1 MWLLLSES
9 LTSSDG
15 RRPSNYGARIDYIL
29 VSEGLLPWVKHSDI
43 QPDVFG
49 SDHCPVYLDL
59 HESIQDPVTGKTL
72 QLRDLMNQGDRP
84 PLPGHLEALK
94 DEAREIPE
102 PPPFATKWWD
112 EFSGKQRSLMSF
124 FGKKGATSESSQ
136 SLKPEPRNRERSS
149 SASTSRP
156 TQTLSPVPTRI
167 ETEEGL
173 LPPIDMPVS
182 SGAMPL
188 TIDDED
194 DDDDDVVVSDKI
206 IDQKPIEVGS
216 SPIEASPVY
225 KRKRESP
232 KSSSVTSPSQ
242 VGKSAKGKSKEK
254 DTSGQTKLSAFFR
267 QPTVSPSTLTASIK
281 GKKKIKEI
289 SLTSRPAKHART
301 VSHSS
306 TGLGNGDEPI
316 EVDDDQTQI
325 EMDDEALAMSMAR
338 EEEEMM
344 GSSGE
349 SKPVTEDAK
358 KSWGSIFAKKVPP
371 KCIVHEVPCKSF
383 GESGQLLQTHIP
395 WKLKPPSPSVSKVP
409 GSKGKKFWLCSR
421 PVGEGWDNG
430 RSKRP
435 RNEVNHQYR
444 CDL

>member
-1 MWLLLSES
+1 
-9 LTSSDG
+9 
-15 RRPSNYGARIDYIL
+15 L

-49 SDHCPVYLDL
+49 SDHCPVYLEL
-59 HESIQDPVTGKTL
+59 HESIVDPITGQTL
-72 QLRDLMNQGDRP
+72 HLRDLMNQGSRP
-84 PLPGHLEALK
+84 PLPPHLEALK
-94 DEAREIPE
+94 DESRDVPE

-124 FGKKGATSESSQ
+124 FGKKAPTSEGGSQ
-136 SLKPEPRNRERSS
+136 SVKPEPRNRERSS
-149 SASTSRP
+149 SANASRSTRA
-156 TQTLSPVPTRI
+156 LSPVPTRI
-167 ETEEGL
+167 EIEDGL

-182 SGAMPL
+182 LGAMPL

-194 DDDDDVVVSDKI
+194 EEDDDDLVLSGNGL
-206 IDQKPIEVGS
+206 DQAPIEVGS

-232 KSSSVTSPSQ
+232 KVSSATGSSQ
-242 VGKSAKGKSKEK
+242 PGKSIKGKSKEK
-254 DTSGQTKLSAFFR
+254 EKEPSGQTKLSAFFR
-267 QPTVSPSTLTASIK
+267 QPTVSPSTSTASTK

-289 SLTSRPAKHART
+289 SPSARPAKHART

-316 EVDDDQTQI
+316 EIDDDQTQI

-383 GESGQLLQTHIP
+383 GESSG
-395 WKLKPPSPSVSKVP
+395 
-409 GSKGKKFWLCSR
+409 
-421 PVGEGWDNG
+421 
-430 RSKRP
+430 
-435 RNEVNHQYR
+435 
-444 CDL
+444 